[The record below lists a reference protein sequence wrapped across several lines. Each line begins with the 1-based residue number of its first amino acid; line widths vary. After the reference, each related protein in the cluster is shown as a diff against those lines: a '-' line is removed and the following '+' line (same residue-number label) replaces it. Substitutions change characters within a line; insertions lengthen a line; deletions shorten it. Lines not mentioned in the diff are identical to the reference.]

1 MWTHLANGCSV
12 ADWDAMEMKIYS
24 RERCKWQFRW
34 CTKRCWLRK
43 LQRFIANKLK
53 LHEGWSETNQEI
65 FIFNIIHHFHTPLHN
80 FQFQCLTSNEV
91 LILCSVKS
99 SCRVTRFLFF
109 IHFLIYFLSP
119 ATSRCQRPSVT
130 KSLVYLRPHIDLINT
145 TERYHPVMG
154 TQRQMRPKRS
164 LQMCAFSQCHRAIQI
179 HSSLWSELQPSRRR
193 RSRRGRR
200 RWGTDQNRD
209 EAKDK

>member
-12 ADWDAMEMKIYS
+12 ADWDAMEMRIYS

-65 FIFNIIHHFHTPLHN
+65 FIFNIIHHFHTPLLN

-109 IHFLIYFLSP
+109 YTFFNIFLVSSHLAMP
-119 ATSRCQRPSVT
+119 ATIRNQIAGVSQTP
-130 KSLVYLRPHIDLINT
+130 YRPHQHNRTVPSCDGNT
-145 TERYHPVMG
+145 TADETETISPNVCIQSVPSCHTDTQFVMEWITAQQTTKIKTRTKTLRDG
-154 TQRQMRPKRS
+154 SKSR
-164 LQMCAFSQCHRAIQI
+164 
-179 HSSLWSELQPSRRR
+179 WSE
-193 RSRRGRR
+193 G
-200 RWGTDQNRD
+200 
-209 EAKDK
+209 